1 MSLTDTIAL
10 TTVSQVE
17 TDLGIT
23 PDSETAKLEGL
34 ILDASELIA
43 NRVNRQFRK
52 EEVTEQLAGLG
63 TVRLLLS
70 RTPIDTAETITVT
83 YDGSEVDADT
93 YEVEDA
99 NAGFLRSIYGTWNWD
114 ANALPNIAHDVLPGS
129 ERKLYEVT
137 YTGGYVLP
145 NDSVGVRDLPRDLET
160 ACRQL
165 VAQLYYGIGRDPTVV
180 QEKVLSGSV
189 TYQKG
194 SVDSGPDSD
203 LPPLTRAAVRRYRR
217 IV

>member
-1 MSLTDTIAL
+1 MSLDNTNAL

-23 PDSETAKLEGL
+23 PDSQTAKLEGL
-34 ILDASELIA
+34 ILDASDTIES
-43 NRVNRQFRK
+43 RTSRQFRK

-63 TVRLLLS
+63 TVRLAVA
-70 RTPIDTAETITVT
+70 RTPIDTSAEVTIT
-83 YDGSEVDADT
+83 YDAVEVDSDT

-99 NAGFLRSIYGTWNWD
+99 GAGFLRSIYGTWNWD
-114 ANALPNIAHDVLPGS
+114 ANALPTIGVDPLPGT

-145 NDSVGVRDLPRDLET
+145 NDTVGSRDLPRDLEL

-165 VAQLYYGIGRDPTVV
+165 VAQLYFGIGRDPSIV

-203 LPPLTRAAVRRYRR
+203 LPPLTRAAVRKYRR
-217 IV
+217 VT